1 MPHDVLRQN
10 QRELHGQCT
19 ITSVA
24 YTKWGNL
31 FLCVLCAFVLK
42 PTPPDPDAQFK
53 HRGTEVAETQR
64 KT

>member
-1 MPHDVLRQN
+1 MPHDVLREN

-24 YTKWGNL
+24 YTKWGSHCVSASQR
-31 FLCVLCAFVLK
+31 LCVE
-42 PTPPDPDAQFK
+42 PTSTDPDVHLQ
-53 HRGTEVAETQR
+53 HRGTEDTETQR